1 MNIRAFL
8 KSFYLLLI
16 NKITLFKILTET
28 VAARARVTL
37 IVCVLY
43 LFLVSLYS
51 SPFLGVVS
59 RSQFY
64 EISFF
69 LVDFLREMAF
79 VEPVR

>member
-1 MNIRAFL
+1 MNV
-8 KSFYLLLI
+8 
-16 NKITLFKILTET
+16 LTET

-37 IVCVLY
+37 ILCLCF
-43 LFLVSLYS
+43 FLVSLYS

-59 RSQFY
+59 DSQFY
-64 EISFF
+64 GISFF